1 MSSAPLVAL
10 FSLGGTIAAPVD
22 ERGGGARITLTADDI
37 VGDLAARAGVAV
49 EARTFRQLPSA
60 SLGFADIVEL
70 ATEID
75 ADLAGDASGVVV
87 TLGTDSLE
95 EVAYALDLLTD
106 TDSPV
111 VVTGAMRNAGV
122 PGADGAANLLASL
135 RVASSAAARGLG
147 VVVVANDEIHL
158 ARYVSKTN
166 SSSPSTFGSRNVGR
180 VGWVTEGEVRVPLAR
195 RHRPPRLA
203 VGDVVPAVGL
213 VRVSLDDDPAVL
225 LAVAG
230 TGVAGLVVEA
240 FGGGHV
246 NTRAVEALASIAA
259 TIPVVYVSRTGEGD
273 VYQSTG
279 AFPGSERDLLGAGL
293 IPGGAFDGVKARVL
307 LGLLLAAGSS
317 RAEITERFAESD

>member
-1 MSSAPLVAL
+1 MSAAPLVTL
-10 FSLGGTIAAPVD
+10 LSLGGTIAAPVD
-22 ERGGGARITLTADDI
+22 ERGGGATITLTADDI
-37 VGDLAARAGVAV
+37 VRDLAARAGVTV

-60 SLGFADIVEL
+60 SPGFADIVEL
-70 ATEID
+70 AAAID
-75 ADLAGDASGVVV
+75 AAHESAGVVV

-95 EVAYALDLLTD
+95 EVAYALDLLLHRD
-106 TDSPV
+106 APV
-111 VVTGAMRNAGV
+111 VVTCAMRNAGA

-135 RVASSAAARGLG
+135 RVASSATARGLG

-166 SSSPSTFGSRNVGR
+166 SSSPSTFDSRNVGR
-180 VGWVTEGEVRVPLAR
+180 VGWVTEGKVRVPLAR

-203 VGDVVPAVGL
+203 AGEAVPAVGL

-230 TGVAGLVVEA
+230 TGLSGLVVEA

-246 NTRAVEALASIAA
+246 NARAVEALAAIAT

-279 AFPGSERDLLGAGL
+279 AFPGSERDLLEASL
-293 IPGGAFDGVKARVL
+293 IPGGAFDGLKARVL
-307 LGLLLAAGSS
+307 LALLLAAGAS
-317 RAEITERFAESD
+317 RVEIAERFAESD